1 MRGSDLFETLLQ
13 IKAYGRRIFR
23 VGGQPDRRTGMI
35 AAAGHD
41 LRTPMTRMR
50 LRAEFIEDEAEREK
64 WLADLAELD
73 SIADSAIRLVR
84 EEAQEQDEAV
94 SELRLDRLLDDIAG
108 EQAALGYAVSRRD
121 LPALSVRAAALAL
134 KRALRNL
141 IINAAT
147 HGGGAELLLSQSG
160 DRAEIAVLD
169 RGPGI
174 PADEREL
181 VFERFYRSTSARAM
195 PGSGIGLAIV
205 KQVVVKHGGKIR
217 NDETVPGGQPPGTT
231 FFVLLP
237 GQPLPAETYPDDS
250 AQSEI
255 DKSNGHN
262 GFSGGHSM
270 GIRPGLPTAVSVH
283 SQS

>member
-1 MRGSDLFETLLQ
+1 
-13 IKAYGRRIFR
+13 
-23 VGGQPDRRTGMI
+23 MI

-94 SELRLDRLLDDIAG
+94 AELRLDRLLDDIAG
-108 EQAALGYAVSRRD
+108 ELAALGYAVSQED
-121 LPALSVRAAALAL
+121 LPALSMRAAPLAL

-174 PADEREL
+174 PEPLMDRA
-181 VFERFYRSTSARAM
+181 FEPFFRID
-195 PGSGIGLAIV
+195 PGRRKSIPGAGLARPYRCLWPDRAARLSPGIV
-205 KQVVVKHGGKIR
+205 RAGPTAFADQWAGTPPRSWATIPLRGQRGHRPGFVQHMGKNPR
-217 NDETVPGGQPPGTT
+217 LCPDNPRRAFSDRRSAPGT
-231 FFVLLP
+231 
-237 GQPLPAETYPDDS
+237 GPARRCRS
-250 AQSEI
+250 
-255 DKSNGHN
+255 
-262 GFSGGHSM
+262 
-270 GIRPGLPTAVSVH
+270 
-283 SQS
+283 